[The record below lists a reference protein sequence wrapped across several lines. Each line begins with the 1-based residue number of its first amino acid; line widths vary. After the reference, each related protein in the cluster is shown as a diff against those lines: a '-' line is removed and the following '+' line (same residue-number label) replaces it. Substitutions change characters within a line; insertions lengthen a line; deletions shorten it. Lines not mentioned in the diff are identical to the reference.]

1 MTKGKKGKHKHLLMI
16 TAILAVVIIVSAS
29 VGAYIYT
36 TQKSQAL
43 AVSNGGYAQFV
54 INYAPV
60 NGVTPAPTVINSNE
74 PQSTI
79 KQDAL
84 VMNGQTVAS
93 INSNLYVTPTF
104 TVDTGDSVQSWSV
117 TGTFAEQ
124 LNGPSTS
131 GLGVLDQGPA
141 SQALQPVWTFSGQPP
156 QPTWTAASSGQSFIV
171 ASSTLTAAQIQ
182 AIYSGWQQGKT
193 YTITDTYSGS
203 VTINFAI
210 AGPQTQT
217 VMGPSG
223 TSISGTVTLTY
234 NSASSFTGVT
244 ADFAYS

>member
-1 MTKGKKGKHKHLLMI
+1 MI

-36 TQKSQAL
+36 TQKSQAS

-84 VMNGQTVAS
+84 VMNGQTIAS

-104 TVDTGDSVQSWSV
+104 TVDRKSVV
-117 TGTFAEQ
+117 
-124 LNGPSTS
+124 
-131 GLGVLDQGPA
+131 
-141 SQALQPVWTFSGQPP
+141 
-156 QPTWTAASSGQSFIV
+156 
-171 ASSTLTAAQIQ
+171 
-182 AIYSGWQQGKT
+182 
-193 YTITDTYSGS
+193 
-203 VTINFAI
+203 
-210 AGPQTQT
+210 
-217 VMGPSG
+217 
-223 TSISGTVTLTY
+223 
-234 NSASSFTGVT
+234 
-244 ADFAYS
+244 

>member
-84 VMNGQTVAS
+84 VMNGS
-93 INSNLYVTPTF
+93 NSR
-104 TVDTGDSVQSWSV
+104 QH
-117 TGTFAEQ
+117 
-124 LNGPSTS
+124 
-131 GLGVLDQGPA
+131 
-141 SQALQPVWTFSGQPP
+141 
-156 QPTWTAASSGQSFIV
+156 
-171 ASSTLTAAQIQ
+171 
-182 AIYSGWQQGKT
+182 QQ
-193 YTITDTYSGS
+193 
-203 VTINFAI
+203 
-210 AGPQTQT
+210 
-217 VMGPSG
+217 
-223 TSISGTVTLTY
+223 
-234 NSASSFTGVT
+234 
-244 ADFAYS
+244 